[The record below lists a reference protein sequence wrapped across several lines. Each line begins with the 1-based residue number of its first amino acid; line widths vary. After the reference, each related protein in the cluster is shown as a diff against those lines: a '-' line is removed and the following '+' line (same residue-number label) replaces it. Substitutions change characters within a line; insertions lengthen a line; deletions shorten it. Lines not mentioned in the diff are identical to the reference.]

1 MKYTFLNSQTLGQA
15 LYTAPELCVY
25 EAPVEQGFLV
35 TDSANN
41 DYDNDEN
48 LGDLD

>member
-1 MKYTFLNSQTLGQA
+1 MKYTPLYGQTFGGG
-15 LYTAPELCVY
+15 YTAPELCVY

-41 DYDNDEN
+41 DYDNDED
-48 LGDLD
+48 LGDL